1 MPLGGGASLRSL
13 TLRKSAG
20 SGKPP
25 ASALS
30 AFSPLGLSAWHL
42 TNLVL
47 AEGPRHAAAWKPC
60 ETVQR
65 VFMLPLRNHNAFWSS
80 KLDQAR
86 IDREPHNSCC
96 LAFAPGGIN
105 GRDKFTK
112 CHCLLLV
119 IVLHAFPLCL
129 ARQVRPP
136 GSQADKPF
144 TRNPHEPG
152 RWRGNALSS
161 ITRPDAPSIA
171 TASGYTDPNSLSHSS
186 RFDSSIFTG
195 LGSSMSLSPVTGI
208 RMGPEFSIFAH
219 CTARAVIPLWGKT
232 RPLVVA
238 GAPAQTVPGSKIEVG
253 FSPIDR
259 LNRPQIIF
267 ACRFGGAA
275 LRCV

>member
-1 MPLGGGASLRSL
+1 MGPHFARLHYASPQVQASRQLGHSRLSAVLRESARYL
-13 TLRKSAG
+13 TL
-20 SGKPP
+20 
-25 ASALS
+25 
-30 AFSPLGLSAWHL
+30 F
-42 TNLVL
+42 VL
-47 AEGPRHAAAWKPC
+47 AEGPRHAVAWKPC

-86 IDREPHNSCC
+86 IDREPHYSCC

-105 GRDKFTK
+105 GRDEFTK
-112 CHCLLLV
+112 CHGLLLV

-136 GSQADKPF
+136 RSRADKPF

-161 ITRPDAPSIA
+161 ITQPEAFSIA
-171 TASGYTDPNSLSHSS
+171 TASGYTDSNSLSHSS

-195 LGSSMSLSPVTGI
+195 LGSSMSLSSVTGI
-208 RMGPEFSIFAH
+208 RLGSEFSILADR
-219 CTARAVIPLWGKT
+219 TARAVIPLWGKT

-238 GAPAQTVPGSKIEVG
+238 GAPAQTAPGSKIEVG
-253 FSPIDR
+253 FSSMDR
-259 LNRPQIIF
+259 LNSP
-267 ACRFGGAA
+267 
-275 LRCV
+275 